1 MNENMIYIFTE
12 RIVMPNQLTKK
23 EENIAR
29 EIIEKACRP
38 SVIQV
43 LKGKAGYNKMRNRSA

>member
-1 MNENMIYIFTE
+1 
-12 RIVMPNQLTKK
+12 MPNQLTKK